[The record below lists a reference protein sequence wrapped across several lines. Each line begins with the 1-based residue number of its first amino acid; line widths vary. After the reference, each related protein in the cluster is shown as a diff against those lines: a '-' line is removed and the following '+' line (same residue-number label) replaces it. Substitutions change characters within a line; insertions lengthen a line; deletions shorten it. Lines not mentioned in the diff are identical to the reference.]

1 MNNPV
6 MKNNTDSPNQPTIDL
21 ASDHEADQRHAEKLL
36 KIINKRSFC
45 TLASTSEANRSHSAG
60 VVYQAVDGD
69 LWVHTTGS
77 SRKAR
82 NVGTTGH
89 VGVGLAFRR
98 LPVGPPYTIHFQS
111 TARLVPMDDPEVT
124 ALIETGRLGRI
135 SGHGALT
142 MKDGCFIKIDRP
154 RSLHSYGP
162 GANVIA
168 LIRDPLNNGARSV
181 RLDRSHRISVPNRNS
196 AAKADVLATEAVT
209 A

>member
-1 MNNPV
+1 MNNSETATKPQTT
-6 MKNNTDSPNQPTIDL
+6 TDF
-21 ASDHEADQRHAEKLL
+21 EADRRHAEKLL

-45 TLASTSEANRSHSAG
+45 ILASTSEANRSHSAG
-60 VVYQAVDGD
+60 VVYQAVDGN
-69 LWVHTTGS
+69 LWIHTTGS

-82 NVGTTGH
+82 NVTATGH
-89 VGVGLAFRR
+89 VGVTIAFRR
-98 LPVGPPYTIHFQS
+98 LPAGPPFTIHYQS
-111 TARLVPMDDPEVT
+111 TARLIPMDDPEVT
-124 ALIETGRLGRI
+124 VLIKAGQLKRI

-142 MKDGCFIKIDRP
+142 MEDGCFIKIDKP

-181 RLDRSHRISVPNRNS
+181 RLDGGRPRPPVSKPTVAPHT
-196 AAKADVLATEAVT
+196 AARPVAEVT